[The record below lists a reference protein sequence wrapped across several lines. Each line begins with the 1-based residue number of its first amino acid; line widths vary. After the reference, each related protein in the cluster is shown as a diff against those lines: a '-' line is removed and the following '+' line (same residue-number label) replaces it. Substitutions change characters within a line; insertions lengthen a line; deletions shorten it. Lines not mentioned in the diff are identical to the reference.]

1 MSINY
6 ERIVADSQERHFPD
20 LIRRT
25 IGIPRA
31 PGNALAIIGMR
42 RSGKTCLCFQMM
54 KDLLESG
61 TPRENLLYVNFED
74 ERLATFR
81 SEDFQPLL
89 EVFRQRMDDP
99 EHKSH
104 LFFDEIQEVSG
115 WEKFIR
121 RILDE
126 GGFEVTITGSSAKL
140 LSLEIHTSLRGR
152 ALPVEVFPFSF
163 LEFASSRG
171 IEIPKKSPGAKAM
184 AKLQACCE
192 SYIYSGGF
200 PGVIDLDP
208 ATGRQMLQQYLDV
221 VILRDVIE
229 RHGLTSVQALR
240 ALVQH
245 LVHSPS
251 CRMSINKIYNDF
263 KSRGL
268 TCSKNGLHAFIDH
281 LADAY
286 LIYPISIYSRS
297 ERVRKVNPQ
306 KVYLVDTGLLAA
318 ASMNITADRGA
329 FLENLIFLHLRRK
342 GDIVE
347 YFQDGGGVETDFVVR
362 DRMSGAIKDLIQVT
376 WSLDNPQTR
385 EREFRGLLMAMDK
398 LDFDRGTI
406 VVWTDHGQL
415 EKKEGVAIVPA
426 WRYLLGLTSSA

>member
-6 ERIVADSQERHFPD
+6 EQVVADSQERHLPELLRRSID
-20 LIRRT
+20 IR
-25 IGIPRA
+25 RA

-42 RSGKTCLCFQMM
+42 RSGKTYLCFQMM

-61 TPRENLLYVNFED
+61 ISRENILYVNFED
-74 ERLATFR
+74 ERLSSFR
-81 SEDFQPLL
+81 NEDFQPLL
-89 EVFRQRMDDP
+89 EVFRQRIDDP
-99 EHKSH
+99 DHISY
-104 LFFDEIQEVSG
+104 LFFDEIQEVNG

-121 RILDE
+121 RIIDE

-140 LSLEIHTSLRGR
+140 LSSEIHTSLRGR
-152 ALPVEVFPFSF
+152 ALPLEVFPFSF
-163 LEFASSRG
+163 LEFAISRG
-171 IEIPKKSPGAKAM
+171 IEIPKKIPGAKAM
-184 AKLQACCE
+184 ARLQACCE
-192 SYIYSGGF
+192 SYLYSGGF
-200 PGVIDLDP
+200 PGVIPLDP

-229 RHGLTSVQALR
+229 RHQVTSVQALR

-268 TCSKNGLHAFIDH
+268 TCSKNGLHAFVAH

-286 LIYPISIYSRS
+286 LIYPIFIHSRS

-306 KVYLVDTGLLAA
+306 KVYLVDTGLLTA

-329 FLENLIFLHLRRK
+329 FLENLIFLSLRRK

-347 YFQDGGGVETDFVVR
+347 YFHDGGGVETDFVVR
-362 DRMSGAIKDLIQVT
+362 DRMNGAIKDLIQVT
-376 WSLDNPQTR
+376 WSLDNPQTC
-385 EREFRGLLMAMDK
+385 EREFRGLLTAMDK
-398 LDFDRGTI
+398 LNFKRGTI
-406 VVWTDHGQL
+406 VVWTDHGNI
-415 EKKEGVAIVPA
+415 KKNEGVTIIPA
-426 WRYLLGLTSSA
+426 WRYLLGLT